1 MVITFIGHGSGIDS
15 KKVKTALLQAI
26 EPYLHEKI
34 DFYLGGY
41 GDFDVLCASVLK
53 ENRPENCKL
62 IFVTPYIL
70 ESYQHRLKHINSL
83 KIYDEIVYPSIEN
96 VPYKFAISKRNEYM
110 IDCADLVIAYI
121 DHTWGGAYNTYLY
134 ALRKGKMIINLYNF
148 PS

>member
-1 MVITFIGHGSGIDS
+1 MIIAFVGHGSGIDS

-26 EPYLHEKI
+26 GPYLHEKI

-41 GDFDVLCASVLK
+41 GDFDIICANVLRN
-53 ENRPENCKL
+53 NRPKNCKL

-70 ESYQHRLKHINSL
+70 ESYKHRLKYICSQEL
-83 KIYDEIVYPSIEN
+83 YDEIVYPDIEH

-121 DHTWGGAYNTYLY
+121 DHTWGGAYKTYRY
-134 ALRKGKMIINLYNF
+134 ALRKGKTIINLYDF